1 MSDSHAPF
9 SVWGQAISRWASG
22 WAARWKSDIATAAH
36 AADPA
41 DVRARTAALTGSIH
55 TGLKPEF
62 IAESQAPL
70 AAGRPASEV
79 HEPGSTPGGGA
90 NSHAQPIA
98 FPSVDPGL
106 PAKPV
111 EALLQANEDLLA
123 RIKLCYG
130 ADQASFEQDV
140 LPLIRR
146 YAQYV
151 HLLPATPDNYFSE
164 AAGLLRL
171 GLEVGFFAL
180 QGTDGHIFSGRA
192 TITARKHLEPRWR
205 QATFIAGLCG
215 EIHLAIGRLL
225 VTDVGGAQW
234 TPYLSGLSHWL
245 AEQRAD
251 RYFLKWLPPHG
262 SPRALGL
269 FALQHVVPPQTLQN
283 LASGN
288 AVIVPHL
295 LASVAG
301 MPMVRSQS
309 GEHNVLDDLVKRAFA
324 LVVDRNLR
332 SSADRLGRTQLGAHV
347 ERYLLDAMRRLV
359 AGGAAWTPNTE
370 RSRLWFGADGLYMIW
385 PQAASDIRKL
395 LEADQIPGIPNAP
408 QTLAELMAQAGIVTP
423 RTPQDIVWPIA
434 PPPGKAIM
442 EALRISVPE
451 ILLAGLPCEP
461 AALPQRLAANPSAA
475 PAVAADKVASTEPCD
490 VARREMCGD
499 QPDQP
504 DLVGAD
510 LPAMAGSTAGVN
522 TAERSPILSDAAS
535 TAGQESGEDLGE
547 EGARQLSLLDELAE
561 PAAAMAVPTAMPNSA
576 PAAGAT
582 PPLTFA
588 LAAPMRL
595 DPAVRAAL
603 AEAISSMNGTRHDA
617 ASDVAACTV
626 PAGVFVPLCEF
637 ERRGVEPPTAVRLL
651 AELSML
657 AGSGVERAAA
667 GPARRSANGPGAAST
682 GGTKG
687 GVLGKTVVRDFGG
700 TEVIGVIVRPHF
712 IAGLDPAHFRPDEP
726 C

>member
-1 MSDSHAPF
+1 LI
-9 SVWGQAISRWASG
+9 QAGSR
-22 WAARWKSDIATAAH
+22 
-36 AADPA
+36 PE
-41 DVRARTAALTGSIH
+41 SI
-55 TGLKPEF
+55 PV
-62 IAESQAPL
+62 SP
-70 AAGRPASEV
+70 AAGCPASEV
-79 HEPGSTPGGGA
+79 YAPSGTSGDRP

-98 FPSVDPGL
+98 FPSVDPGF

-111 EALLQANEDLLA
+111 EELLQANEDLLA

-146 YAQYV
+146 YAQFV

-164 AAGLLRL
+164 AGGLLRL

-215 EIHLAIGRLL
+215 EIHLAMGRLL

-251 RYFLKWLPPHG
+251 RYFLKWLPPQG

-269 FALQHVVPPQTLQN
+269 FALQHVVPPQTLQY

-301 MPMVRSQS
+301 MPMVRSLG

-370 RSRLWFGADGLYMIW
+370 RSRLWFGEDGLYMIW
-385 PQAASDIRKL
+385 PQAAADIRKL
-395 LEADQIPGIPNAP
+395 LEADQIPGIPSAP
-408 QTLAELMAQAGIVTP
+408 QTLAELLAQAGVVTP
-423 RTPQDIVWPIA
+423 RTPQDIAWPIA

-451 ILLAGLPCEP
+451 LLLAGLPREP
-461 AALPQRLAANPSAA
+461 TALPQRLSPTPSASPGVTA
-475 PAVAADKVASTEPCD
+475 DVAASTESCD
-490 VARREMCGD
+490 VGRRGMLGD
-499 QPDQP
+499 QPD
-504 DLVGAD
+504 VMGAGR
-510 LPAMAGSTAGVN
+510 PAKTGSTAGVDI
-522 TAERSPILSDAAS
+522 AEQSPVLSDPS
-535 TAGQESGEDLGE
+535 PTSGQESGEGPGDGV
-547 EGARQLSLLDELAE
+547 AQQLSLLDDPAE
-561 PAAAMAVPTAMPNSA
+561 PVETAAMAVPMAMPTTV
-576 PAAGAT
+576 PAARAT
-582 PPLTFA
+582 RPLTFA
-588 LAAPMRL
+588 LDAPMRL

-603 AEAISSMNGTRHDA
+603 AEAISSMNAPRHGA
-617 ASDVAACTV
+617 ASEVAACTV
-626 PAGVFVPLCEF
+626 PTGVFVPLREF

-657 AGSGVERAAA
+657 AGSGAEHAAT
-667 GPARRSANGPGAAST
+667 GPARRSTNDAGAAGA
-682 GGTKG
+682 GGTKAA
-687 GVLGKTVVRDFGG
+687 VLGRTVVRDFGG

-712 IAGLDPAHFRPDEP
+712 IAGLDPAHFWQDAP